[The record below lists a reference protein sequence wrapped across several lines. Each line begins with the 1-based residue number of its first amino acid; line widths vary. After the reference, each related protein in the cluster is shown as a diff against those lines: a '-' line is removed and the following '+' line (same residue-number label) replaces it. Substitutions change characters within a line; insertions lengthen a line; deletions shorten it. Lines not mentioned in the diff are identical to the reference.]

1 MSVRFMS
8 RVISL
13 ACPKA
18 LSKLNFLSSCFM
30 ILLIDSYEHKNF
42 VLNLTLRLKNVYKYF
57 EKYLKVFYGKYHYLL
72 ALP

>member
-1 MSVRFMS
+1 
-8 RVISL
+8 
-13 ACPKA
+13 
-18 LSKLNFLSSCFM
+18 M